1 MQIVLIIRGP
11 YNTHMDARTLQSLTD
26 AQCRSLEKIGVVL
39 LYLHGSVATGRAR
52 TDSDVDI
59 AVLFER
65 MPKDTVAATTA
76 IVSALTGFEI
86 GREMD
91 IAILNEASPLLNQMV
106 ASQGKLLYARL
117 PDDALRFEI
126 RAMHEYEYSRQ
137 VVRLGQELVLKHA
150 HI

>member
-1 MQIVLIIRGP
+1 MPVRGAP
-11 YNTHMDARTLQSLTD
+11 YNIYMSDQLSLSENQRR
-26 AQCRSLEKIGVVL
+26 ALEKIGVAL
-39 LYLHGSVATGRAR
+39 LYVHGSVATGRAR
-52 TDSDVDI
+52 KDSDVDI

-65 MPKDTVAATTA
+65 MPKDTVVATTA
-76 IVSALTGFEI
+76 TVSALTGFEV